1 MKMNIFQLNYNMVM
15 LACHYG
21 STGILNYLIDKVANS
36 NSNPDKIKKD
46 LTHLKVSLGG
56 IQPSH
61 LACFI
66 GNLDMI
72 KILQKRFDVDF
83 GEQTENGLTGLHCA
97 AQRKE
102 GIVSIYY
109 LNQISQNFNPNVTD
123 IFGATPLHYAIMRIQ
138 E

>member
-1 MKMNIFQLNYNMVM
+1 MKFQLNYNMVM

-21 STGILNYLIDKVANS
+21 STKILKYLIEKVANS
-36 NSNPDKIKKD
+36 DSNPAKIKRE
-46 LTHLKVSLGG
+46 LSHLKVSLGG

-66 GNLDMI
+66 GNLD
-72 KILQKRFDVDF
+72 ILKKLNERFDVDF
-83 GEQTENGLTGLHCA
+83 EEQTENGLTGLHCA

-109 LNQISQNFNPNVTD
+109 LNQILKNFNANVCD
-123 IFGATPLHYAIMRIQ
+123 KFGATPLHYAIMRT
-138 E
+138 EE